1 MVFNR
6 FWRGD
11 PARAR
16 TTGGTGLGL
25 SIAMEDAHLHGGW
38 LQAWGEP
45 GDGCQFRLTVPR
57 RQGAEL
63 DGSPIP
69 LEPADSA
76 RRLRPVQ
83 VGVPYRRT
91 ATAGQVGGGVDV

>member
-1 MVFNR
+1 
-6 FWRGD
+6 
-11 PARAR
+11 
-16 TTGGTGLGL
+16 
-25 SIAMEDAHLHGGW
+25 
-38 LQAWGEP
+38 
-45 GDGCQFRLTVPR
+45 LTVPR

-83 VGVPYRRT
+83 VGEPYRRS
-91 ATAGQVGGGVDV
+91 ATAGRLGGGVDV